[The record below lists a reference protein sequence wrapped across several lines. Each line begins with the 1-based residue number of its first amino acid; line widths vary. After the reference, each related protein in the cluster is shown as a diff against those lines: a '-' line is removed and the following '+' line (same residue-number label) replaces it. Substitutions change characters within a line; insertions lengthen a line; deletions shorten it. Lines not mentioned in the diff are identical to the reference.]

1 MTRSTSFKL
10 MGGML
15 IGTGL
20 WTALLPFVGPMFG
33 YGMPPGADVPAWEWN
48 ASHFQ
53 RHVLPGV
60 AAILAGALFL
70 SRSRRIAQTGA
81 WLALLAGIW
90 MIVNPFVVRAWLEGG
105 GGGGGA
111 EPSTLMQIITP
122 LGYHYVPGIITLG
135 LAALALGLLSAH
147 RVKAAP
153 PDHTIG
159 REDERRTFAPRPRAE
174 RRTAV
179 GSNRD

>member
-1 MTRSTSFKL
+1 MPRSTSFKL
-10 MGGML
+10 MGGTL
-15 IGTGL
+15 IFAGL
-20 WTALLPFVGPMFG
+20 WTGLLPFVGPVFG

-48 ASHFQ
+48 ASNFQ

-70 SRSRRIAQTGA
+70 TSNRRIAQTGA

-105 GGGGGA
+105 GGGGA

-122 LGYHYVPGIITLG
+122 LGYHYVPGIVTLG
-135 LAALALGLLSAH
+135 LAALALGLLSGH
-147 RVKAAP
+147 RVQAPPLDDAAP
-153 PDHTIG
+153 
-159 REDERRTFAPRPRAE
+159 REDEHARSAARPRSERRMAVGAPRR
-174 RRTAV
+174 
-179 GSNRD
+179 